1 MTIPSPANVLRGSSR
16 VPVPLTKRERNLS
29 FNSAD
34 VSGAGTRDKPL
45 RTSEWEASMTT
56 NHYES

>member
-16 VPVPLTKRERNLS
+16 VPVPLTKGKEFI